1 VRDLFY
7 LGGSDFKVDAMI
19 QTYPQI
25 GPNRLSGDAD
35 EWRILIRLKEEA
47 PTAVY
52 TVPQALFEADRL
64 QQSDEH
70 ELALKIREAAK
81 RVPCY

>member
-1 VRDLFY
+1 
-7 LGGSDFKVDAMI
+7 MI

-25 GPNRLSGDAD
+25 GPTRLSGDAD
-35 EWRILIRLKEEA
+35 EWRILIRWKQET
-47 PTAVY
+47 PTALY
-52 TVPQALFEADRL
+52 TVPQALSEADRL

-70 ELALKIREAAK
+70 EVAQKIREAAE

>member
-1 VRDLFY
+1 ML
-7 LGGSDFKVDAMI
+7 

-35 EWRILIRLKEEA
+35 EWRILIRWKQET

-52 TVPQALFEADRL
+52 TIPEALSEAERL
-64 QQSDEH
+64 QQAHQH
-70 ELALKIREAAK
+70 EIAQKIRDAAG